1 MTITAKTVKEGK
13 FNFTVVIFKGN
24 ERLGEKVVDKSQ
36 AANASE
42 AVAVALKWA
51 GYPQQPQTR

>member
-1 MTITAKTVKEGK
+1 MTITAKTVAEGK

-24 ERLGEKVVDKSQ
+24 ERIGQKVVDKSQ
-36 AANASE
+36 AADASE

-51 GYPQQPQTR
+51 GYPQD